1 MKGLLHSGPS
11 RVSSPPA
18 GHLTAYGK
26 FVMDKYIKAKKT
38 LKRYLS
44 IDLLVFIPYFLKR
57 LNLDKEED
65 ILFLR
70 LRDFLS

>member
-1 MKGLLHSGPS
+1 MKGLLHSGQS

-18 GHLTAYGK
+18 GHLTAYAN
-26 FVMDKYIKAKKT
+26 FIMDKYIKAKKT

-44 IDLLVFIPYFLKR
+44 VDFLVFIPYFPKR

-65 ILFLR
+65 IVFLR
-70 LRDFLS
+70 VRDFLS